1 MPPEKIAQDDNERQ
15 QESVN
20 SGNAG
25 NTSPVTVNNGFVDN
39 TPEAANAKNLK
50 EQLSAKGP
58 QQMKQQM
65 AENVQNGQG
74 GLEPI
79 AEEKPET
86 ALDLL
91 AESMMEPGFIE
102 GLSSDQ
108 VMDILK
114 NNFGSS
120 WFKAKDVLLMDEWDT
135 FDPGHEKG
143 KALMN
148 RLIQLRT
155 ETWKRF
161 VDQTIGQI
169 VGTVESLKGVSEFEG
184 IENPAKLSE
193 NLQLGDTAG
202 SDALTA
208 DIDIPLQGKN
218 TEVGLSLLNVAF
230 YNKFGVESGTLFDIN
245 LYASDWMFGGDQVAG
260 KKGVVTYSPRE
271 EEVLTPEGMVSKDD
285 QNEIWSM
292 VKIRRNMVDD
302 VEWAEYK
309 SSILLGIT
317 DDKEQADTAKKCA
330 VVEKEFAKFDA
341 SVKERIELMY
351 GATYDEMDHY
361 SQEAATTTSS
371 NSLYEEKVLKV
382 KQMRLQI
389 KALRALK
396 VTPDEIEPII
406 MDMHN
411 TVADGLTYAN
421 EVYATQGAVLHTVY
435 GKQGAVKKLAKIK
448 TGAEKINTQMAGVEG
463 QDEVTGVKYDL
474 RKEMYLQSAN
484 ENVGDTLHALKHYK
498 ENGPYGTYRAGKY
511 LDRLVEATVFL
522 LGEDVAK
529 ELPNYKILTEI
540 AEHAVKEKKGD
551 DKDPKNNAGNDP
563 KLVTVKGSYF
573 KDKTEKDLAKI
584 KAMTLAFGSA
594 MTIAHKNQK
603 TETE

>member
-20 SGNAG
+20 SGNTG

-39 TPEAANAKNLK
+39 TPEAANAKKLK

-65 AENVQNGQG
+65 AENVQNARFA
-74 GLEPI
+74 LEPI
-79 AEEKPET
+79 AEVTGEET
-86 ALDLL
+86 PLDLL
-91 AESMMEPGFIE
+91 AISMEEDGFIE

-108 VMDILK
+108 VMEILK

-120 WFKAKDVLLMDEWDT
+120 WFKAKDVLLMDQWDN
-135 FDPGHEKG
+135 FDPGHKKG
-143 KALMN
+143 MALMDK
-148 RLIQLRT
+148 LIQLRT
-155 ETWKRF
+155 KTWAQF
-161 VDQTIGQI
+161 VDQTIGKI
-169 VGTVESLKGVSEFEG
+169 VGAVEALKGVSEFEG
-184 IENPAKLSE
+184 IENPAEVAE
-193 NLQLGDTAG
+193 NLKLGDTAG

-230 YNKFGVESGTLFDIN
+230 FNTFGVESGTLFDIN
-245 LYASDWMFGGDQVAG
+245 LYASDWMFGGDQVKG
-260 KKGVVTYSPRE
+260 KKGVATYSPRE
-271 EEVLTPEGMVSKDD
+271 EEGLTPEGMVSKDD

-292 VKIRRNMVDD
+292 VKIRRNMTDD

-309 SSILLGIT
+309 ATILSQIT
-317 DDKEQADTAKKCA
+317 DDKELQDTAKKCA
-330 VVEKEFAKFDA
+330 VVEREFRKFDA
-341 SVKERIELMY
+341 SVKERIDLMY
-351 GATYDEMDHY
+351 KATYDEMDHY
-361 SQEAATTTSS
+361 SQEAATTTAS
-371 NSLYEEKVLKV
+371 NSLYEEKVMKV

-396 VTPDEIEPII
+396 VSHDEIEPII
-406 MDMHN
+406 LAMHH

-435 GKQGAVKKLAKIK
+435 GKQGAAKKAVKIK
-448 TGAEKINTQMAGVEG
+448 SGAEKISTEMAGVVE
-463 QDEVTGVKYDL
+463 QSEVTDVKYDL

-511 LDRLVEATVFL
+511 LDRLVEATVYL

-529 ELPNYKILTEI
+529 DLPNYQKLAKI

-551 DKDPKNNAGNDP
+551 DPKINAGNDP
-563 KLVTVKGSYF
+563 KLVTVKDSYF
-573 KDKTEKDLAKI
+573 KDKTEKDLAEI
-584 KAMTLAFGSA
+584 KSWTLAFGSA